1 MTPNG
6 FAYLALAL
14 WPIVTILIFMRFPPG
29 RAVIISL
36 LAGYLLL
43 PPPPAQFDLP
53 LVPMLNKE
61 SIASLCT
68 LITAFMIHGR
78 HIRLLPDNLIAKGLL
93 IALVLSPVLTALTNG
108 DAVINGAFYIQ
119 PLGLKEGVSMALN
132 NAIMVIPFILAYNFL
147 STAKDQRDILIAF
160 LVGGLAYSLPMLLE
174 VRLSPQMN
182 TWVYGYFQHSFDQMM
197 RGGGF
202 RPIVFLQ
209 HGLWVAFFAMMSV
222 LAAFTLFKTDRT
234 RDPKTYLMAGAYLL
248 VVLVLCKSLGALI
261 FALALIPVIL
271 FFSIKTQ
278 VRLALVLM
286 LISLTYPVLKG
297 NDLLPQ
303 AAILE
308 QAYSISPERGQSL
321 EFRLVNEALLLDR
334 AQHKPVFGWGT
345 FGRSLVHDQTGRLL
359 TIPDGRWVIVFGAFG
374 WVGYI
379 AEFGLLALS
388 GFLLWRR
395 AIVSQTTVKVAP
407 WMGGLV
413 LILGINMIDMLP
425 NATLTPLTWMISGA
439 VMGYAMSFQKVRRS
453 RPRLQS
459 AL

>member
-6 FAYLALAL
+6 LAYLALAL
-14 WPIVTILIFMRFPPG
+14 WPIVTIVIFMRFAPG

-43 PPPPAQFDLP
+43 PPPPAEFNLP
-53 LVPMLNKE
+53 LIPILNKE
-61 SIASLCT
+61 TIASLSAMV
-68 LITAFMIHGR
+68 TAFMMYGR
-78 HIRLLPDNLIAKGLL
+78 HIRVLPNNLFAKVLL
-93 IALVLSPVLTALTNG
+93 ITLVASPVITGLMNG
-108 DAVINGAFYIQ
+108 DAVVNGAFYIQ
-119 PLGLKEGVSMALN
+119 PLGLKEGVSMALA

-147 STAKDQRDILIAF
+147 SSAKDQRDILIAF

-209 HGLWVAFFAMMSV
+209 HGLWVAFFAMMAV
-222 LAAFTLFKTDRT
+222 LAAFTLFKADRA
-234 RDPKTYLMAGAYLL
+234 RDPKAYLMAGVYLL

-261 FALALIPVIL
+261 FALLLIPLIL
-271 FFSIKTQ
+271 FFSIKSQ
-278 VRLALVLM
+278 VRIALVLM
-286 LISLTYPVLKG
+286 MIALTYPVLKG
-297 NDLLPQ
+297 NNFLPQ

-321 EFRLVNEALLLDR
+321 EFRLVNEAILLDR
-334 AQHKPVFGWGT
+334 AQDRPVFGWGT
-345 FGRSLVHDQTGRLL
+345 FGRAMLHDQSGRLL

-388 GFLLWRR
+388 GLLLWRR
-395 AIVSQTTVKVAP
+395 AFVTQTTAKVAP

-413 LILGINMIDMLP
+413 LILGINMIDLLP
-425 NATLTPLTWMISGA
+425 NATLTPLTWMIAGA
-439 VMGYAMSFQKVRRS
+439 VMGYALSFQRVRKRAT
-453 RPRLQS
+453 RLQTVM
-459 AL
+459 